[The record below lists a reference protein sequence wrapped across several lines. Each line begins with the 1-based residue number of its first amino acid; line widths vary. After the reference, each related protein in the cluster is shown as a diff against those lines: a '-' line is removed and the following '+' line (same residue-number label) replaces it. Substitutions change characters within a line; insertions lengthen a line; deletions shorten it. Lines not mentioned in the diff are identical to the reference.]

1 MDVCISENPV
11 KLSGEE
17 FLKYLTTGWT
27 GLADLPV
34 QLLDENL
41 QTTSWSGEL
50 GTKPTQI
57 WTCVSPEIQFI
68 DLFSL
73 KKRTY
78 LFKRLR

>member
-1 MDVCISENPV
+1 MDVCISENPA

-41 QTTSWSGEL
+41 QTTSWSGERSDQ
-50 GTKPTQI
+50 TYANMD
-57 WTCVSPEIQFI
+57 VSISGNPVYRS
-68 DLFSL
+68 LFSQ
-73 KKRTY
+73 KTY
-78 LFKRLR
+78 LSF

>member
-1 MDVCISENPV
+1 MDVCISENPA

-41 QTTSWSGEL
+41 QTTSWSGERSDQTYANMDVCL
-50 GTKPTQI
+50 WECISGNP
-57 WTCVSPEIQFI
+57 VYRS
-68 DLFSL
+68 LFSQ
-73 KKRTY
+73 KTY
-78 LFKRLR
+78 LSF

>member
-1 MDVCISENPV
+1 MDVCISENPA

-41 QTTSWSGEL
+41 QTTS
-50 GTKPTQI
+50 
-57 WTCVSPEIQFI
+57 
-68 DLFSL
+68 
-73 KKRTY
+73 
-78 LFKRLR
+78 